1 MLVTNLCMRRC
12 PLPFSGT
19 SEPIRSYFKWLDSMT
34 STNFARRASNLHHQT
49 DEPPLGCR
57 TQSSAQRVGQ
67 CPPTRVQIGRHYVPN
82 LFVVD
87 SLFEIAAYNAVAL
100 LIRIPPYTRVF
111 RSGLVFSASGQCL
124 SLSWWEFDCGEFPLL
139 EMHRKKVRYIIEKSH
154 KTRNAI

>member
-49 DEPPLGCR
+49 DKPPLGCR

-87 SLFEIAAYNAVAL
+87 SLFEIAAYNTVAL

-111 RSGLVFSASGQCL
+111 RSGLVFFLRLANVCL
-124 SLSWWEFDCGEFPLL
+124 YLGGNSIAGSSHYSKCIERKFD
-139 EMHRKKVRYIIEKSH
+139 I
-154 KTRNAI
+154 